1 MPELDIFKKISG
13 CSEFEDC
20 FVVTIN
26 FYFIF
31 ESSVRYDESVLVNP
45 DPNSKLHPN
54 TKEQLQ
60 PRAELQAIMP
70 RPPMFGGAGSGR
82 PRKEASVM
90 RNSPG
95 NSSGGITPYS
105 DLTGLQTV
113 RKDQKVLRPMNA
125 FMIWSRSY
133 RKELISKG

>member
-1 MPELDIFKKISG
+1 
-13 CSEFEDC
+13 
-20 FVVTIN
+20 
-26 FYFIF
+26 
-31 ESSVRYDESVLVNP
+31 
-45 DPNSKLHPN
+45 
-54 TKEQLQ
+54 
-60 PRAELQAIMP
+60 MP

-82 PRKEASVM
+82 PQKEAGVM

-95 NSSGGITPYS
+95 KSSGGITPYS
-105 DLTGLQTV
+105 DITGLQTV